1 MSEIIRRL
9 WICSAE
15 DAGTER
21 FVRATRA
28 THVLNCAEECSVEEY
43 PTGFEGKPLITW
55 KIPMIDDEDGAEPED
70 IVAAAWKIHEW
81 LDSPQG
87 GHVVLV
93 HCRAGISR
101 SPTVVMAYLILHR
114 DMTFEE
120 AETLVRGARNFVCP
134 ISYWRGI
141 LGGLESVREAVLA
154 AGPPGASA
162 ATTDPLPEIQ
172 PGKGQ
177 SSPQE

>member
-15 DAGTER
+15 DAGSSR

-28 THVLNCAEECSVEEY
+28 THVLNCAEECSAEEY
-43 PTGFEGKPLITW
+43 PDGVDGAELVSW

-70 IVAAAWKIHEW
+70 IIAAAWKIHEW
-81 LDSPQG
+81 HDSPRA

-101 SPTVVMAYLILHR
+101 SPTVVMAYLILHC

-120 AETLVRGARNFVCP
+120 AETVVREARNFICP
-134 ISYWRGI
+134 IPYWRGI
-141 LGGLESVREAVLA
+141 LVGLEVVRDAVLA
-154 AGPPGASA
+154 AGPSA
-162 ATTDPLPEIQ
+162 KPQPPETPVEIV
-172 PGKGQ
+172 Q